1 MYKRPKLNFSPIN
14 LRAEKRNGQTYV
26 FSEVRG
32 AFVAL
37 TPEEW
42 VRRHLVAHLIRHC
55 GASPRSIVEEFP
67 VEINGMAQR
76 ADVVVLGAEARP
88 LLLAECKSTDID
100 LSKRETLGEVF
111 QQATRYNA
119 VVQARYIILS
129 NGLLHY
135 CYESTPTGYV
145 ALRAFPIL
153 G

>member
-55 GASPRSIVEEFP
+55 DASPRSIVEEFP

-76 ADVVVLGAEARP
+76 ADVVVLGAEAHP

-135 CYESTPTGYV
+135 CYESTPDGYV
-145 ALRAFPIL
+145 AMRAFPML

>member
-1 MYKRPKLNFSPIN
+1 MYKWPKLNFSPIN

-42 VRRHLVAHLIRHC
+42 VRRHLVAHFIRHC

-145 ALRAFPIL
+145 ALHAFPML